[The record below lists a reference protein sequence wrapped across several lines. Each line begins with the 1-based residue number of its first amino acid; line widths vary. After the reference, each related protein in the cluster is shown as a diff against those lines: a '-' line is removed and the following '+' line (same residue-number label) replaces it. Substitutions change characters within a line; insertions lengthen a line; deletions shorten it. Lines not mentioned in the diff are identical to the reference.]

1 MTGGVGCVQARLAVL
16 TTALCGGW
24 AASSAPTAGMAVS
37 WLPGTLLAGFI
48 PAEVWRNSRQVKLYL
63 GGTVTKVVWRTCSDT
78 RPLAPGRPRAK
89 RLRRRTACT
98 ALRSPARH
106 CPSNLDAGSTVLHFA
121 PSNSGTDVPL
131 MHAQS
136 AQPPDGLVPR
146 RSLRGAA
153 CPTPPRPGVRR
164 TNPRTLTRELP

>member
-121 PSNSGTDVPL
+121 PSNPGTDVPL

-136 AQPPDGLVPR
+136 AQPPDGPGPGWP
-146 RSLRGAA
+146 LRGAA
-153 CPTPPRPGVRR
+153 CPTPPHPGVRR
-164 TNPRTLTRELP
+164 QDLRILMREPP